1 MEYVG
6 LKWYK
11 CDFHLHTMKSK
22 CYRDKDIDTPQSWVE
37 EVKQKGLKCIAI
49 TDHNDYRG
57 IDEIKQLCE
66 ENDIIAFP
74 GVELSCDSS
83 KVHLL
88 ILFDTTCSGENVRDF
103 LSSVG
108 IYSETLGDSASTGQ
122 GTIDQVCEKAQGMG
136 ALVIAAHID
145 EFNGICEISYDNVN
159 KLLDR
164 KYLSAV
170 QVVNVDVWEKYQ
182 ADHNIDAACAKLS
195 EKYGREISKD
205 KAKEWYNTYLQALN
219 SDLPLLSFSDNP
231 CDEGQSKHGLWG
243 IGRSYTW
250 LKMHTGPDLE
260 SVRQAFL
267 SFDMRVRNI
276 FESRNIPDIEPEL
289 WIQKVEIENTLLN
302 ENDTIEVSFNPQLNT
317 IIGGRG
323 SGKSSIIRVIAGGT
337 KSFDAEN
344 LDLIKA
350 EQDNFYK
357 QVNKKDKKG
366 IFQKDSKIT
375 MYLNRAEQSY
385 KLEIDDIQNMEN
397 QSRKL
402 YRLEEGEWIEISD
415 VNYLDF
421 FKAQIYTQKQIYELA
436 IDSNS
441 LLSII
446 DRDIQE
452 IDQVVIDKDTKLNK
466 VIAKCLEINDL
477 EKTIGEET
485 RYITE
490 LKDIEEQ
497 ISRYESSGISEVLK
511 KKQKFETQS
520 KIFNDYYR
528 TRNEQSEQ
536 LRKALDDL
544 EPGDEKITI
553 IEDLELKDIMT
564 QAVERYAQRKNSIK
578 EILDLINL
586 DLENLK
592 KEVEDSGWQNT
603 GKDIATQYNEV
614 VAKLRNEGINF
625 DKLDELLE
633 KKKSKIN
640 DLDKVRVSKEKLEII
655 QEERKQLYAEYSDAS
670 TQISQMRTKFLNNVI
685 GQDTNVKFQIQRRRN
700 RVSFIQ
706 MMKTV
711 LNKSNATIDED
722 IEMFADI
729 FFGKD
734 GTEKFREV
742 VQNIRNKNNT
752 TDYAARTRAAI
763 TEMTPEAFARMIY
776 FIPEDDLVVSY
787 KPEKSKKYIPLSN
800 ASAGQKTTA
809 ILTFLLAYGNL
820 PLLLDQPEDDLDNK
834 LVYDLIVTRLKKT
847 KSKRQIIVVTH
858 NANIP
863 VNGDAEYIISMDS
876 DTDLIKTKYQG
887 TMDDGNIRKEI
898 CDVMEGTQIAF
909 DFIGCHHND
918 SRPDLVR

>member
-1 MEYVG
+1 M
-6 LKWYK
+6 
-11 CDFHLHTMKSK
+11 
-22 CYRDKDIDTPQSWVE
+22 
-37 EVKQKGLKCIAI
+37 
-49 TDHNDYRG
+49 
-57 IDEIKQLCE
+57 
-66 ENDIIAFP
+66 
-74 GVELSCDSS
+74 
-83 KVHLL
+83 
-88 ILFDTTCSGENVRDF
+88 
-103 LSSVG
+103 SSVG

-136 ALVIAAHID
+136 VLVIAAHID

-164 KYLSAV
+164 QYLSAV

-205 KAKEWYNTYLQALN
+205 KAKEWYNTYLQALK

-402 YRLEEGEWIEISD
+402 CRLEEGEWIEISD

-820 PLLLDQPEDDLDNK
+820 PLLLDQPEDDQ
-834 LVYDLIVTRLKKT
+834 V
-847 KSKRQIIVVTH
+847 
-858 NANIP
+858 
-863 VNGDAEYIISMDS
+863 ISLYM
-876 DTDLIKTKYQG
+876 I
-887 TMDDGNIRKEI
+887 
-898 CDVMEGTQIAF
+898 
-909 DFIGCHHND
+909 
-918 SRPDLVR
+918 

>member
-164 KYLSAV
+164 QYLSAV

-205 KAKEWYNTYLQALN
+205 KAKEWYNTYLQALK

-289 WIQKVEIENTLLN
+289 WIQKLEIENTLLN

-544 EPGDEKITI
+544 EPWDEKITI

-614 VAKLRNEGINF
+614 VTKLRNEGINF
-625 DKLDELLE
+625 DKLGELLE

-655 QEERKQLYAEYSDAS
+655 KEERKQLYAEYSDAS

-763 TEMTPEAFARMIY
+763 TEMTPEAFARMIS

-876 DTDLIKTKYQG
+876 DTDIIKTKYQG

-909 DFIGCHHND
+909 EMRAKKYHFRI
-918 SRPDLVR
+918 VE

>member
-1 MEYVG
+1 M
-6 LKWYK
+6 
-11 CDFHLHTMKSK
+11 
-22 CYRDKDIDTPQSWVE
+22 
-37 EVKQKGLKCIAI
+37 
-49 TDHNDYRG
+49 
-57 IDEIKQLCE
+57 
-66 ENDIIAFP
+66 
-74 GVELSCDSS
+74 
-83 KVHLL
+83 
-88 ILFDTTCSGENVRDF
+88 
-103 LSSVG
+103 SSVG

-136 ALVIAAHID
+136 VLVIAAHID

-164 KYLSAV
+164 QYLSAV

-205 KAKEWYNTYLQALN
+205 KAKEWYNTYLQALK

-276 FESRNIPDIEPEL
+276 FESINIPDIEPEL

-909 DFIGCHHND
+909 EMRAKKYHFRI
-918 SRPDLVR
+918 VE

>member
-276 FESRNIPDIEPEL
+276 FESRIIPDIEPEL

-302 ENDTIEVSFNPQLNT
+302 ENDKIEVSFNPQLNT

-544 EPGDEKITI
+544 ETGDEKITI

-909 DFIGCHHND
+909 EMRAKKYHFRI
-918 SRPDLVR
+918 VE

>member
-1 MEYVG
+1 M
-6 LKWYK
+6 
-11 CDFHLHTMKSK
+11 
-22 CYRDKDIDTPQSWVE
+22 
-37 EVKQKGLKCIAI
+37 
-49 TDHNDYRG
+49 
-57 IDEIKQLCE
+57 
-66 ENDIIAFP
+66 
-74 GVELSCDSS
+74 
-83 KVHLL
+83 
-88 ILFDTTCSGENVRDF
+88 
-103 LSSVG
+103 SSVG

-136 ALVIAAHID
+136 VLVIAAHID

-164 KYLSAV
+164 QYLSAV

-205 KAKEWYNTYLQALN
+205 KAKEWYNTYLQALK

-909 DFIGCHHND
+909 EMRAKKYHFRI
-918 SRPDLVR
+918 VE

>member
-1 MEYVG
+1 M
-6 LKWYK
+6 
-11 CDFHLHTMKSK
+11 
-22 CYRDKDIDTPQSWVE
+22 
-37 EVKQKGLKCIAI
+37 
-49 TDHNDYRG
+49 
-57 IDEIKQLCE
+57 
-66 ENDIIAFP
+66 
-74 GVELSCDSS
+74 
-83 KVHLL
+83 
-88 ILFDTTCSGENVRDF
+88 
-103 LSSVG
+103 SSVG

-136 ALVIAAHID
+136 VLVIAAHID

-164 KYLSAV
+164 QYLSAV

-205 KAKEWYNTYLQALN
+205 KAKEWYNTYLQALK

-366 IFQKDSKIT
+366 IFQKDSNIT

-497 ISRYESSGISEVLK
+497 ISRY
-511 KKQKFETQS
+511 
-520 KIFNDYYR
+520 
-528 TRNEQSEQ
+528 
-536 LRKALDDL
+536 
-544 EPGDEKITI
+544 
-553 IEDLELKDIMT
+553 DI
-564 QAVERYAQRKNSIK
+564 
-578 EILDLINL
+578 
-586 DLENLK
+586 
-592 KEVEDSGWQNT
+592 
-603 GKDIATQYNEV
+603 
-614 VAKLRNEGINF
+614 
-625 DKLDELLE
+625 
-633 KKKSKIN
+633 
-640 DLDKVRVSKEKLEII
+640 
-655 QEERKQLYAEYSDAS
+655 
-670 TQISQMRTKFLNNVI
+670 
-685 GQDTNVKFQIQRRRN
+685 
-700 RVSFIQ
+700 
-706 MMKTV
+706 
-711 LNKSNATIDED
+711 
-722 IEMFADI
+722 
-729 FFGKD
+729 
-734 GTEKFREV
+734 
-742 VQNIRNKNNT
+742 
-752 TDYAARTRAAI
+752 
-763 TEMTPEAFARMIY
+763 
-776 FIPEDDLVVSY
+776 
-787 KPEKSKKYIPLSN
+787 
-800 ASAGQKTTA
+800 
-809 ILTFLLAYGNL
+809 
-820 PLLLDQPEDDLDNK
+820 
-834 LVYDLIVTRLKKT
+834 
-847 KSKRQIIVVTH
+847 
-858 NANIP
+858 
-863 VNGDAEYIISMDS
+863 
-876 DTDLIKTKYQG
+876 
-887 TMDDGNIRKEI
+887 
-898 CDVMEGTQIAF
+898 
-909 DFIGCHHND
+909 
-918 SRPDLVR
+918 

>member
-402 YRLEEGEWIEISD
+402 HRLEEGEWIEISD

-909 DFIGCHHND
+909 EMRAKKYHFRI
-918 SRPDLVR
+918 VE

>member
-164 KYLSAV
+164 QYLSAV

-205 KAKEWYNTYLQALN
+205 KAKEWYNTYLQALK

-289 WIQKVEIENTLLN
+289 WIQKLEIENTLLN

-614 VAKLRNEGINF
+614 VTKLRNEGINF
-625 DKLDELLE
+625 DKLGELLE

-655 QEERKQLYAEYSDAS
+655 KEERKQLYAEYSDAS

-763 TEMTPEAFARMIY
+763 TEMTPEAFARMIS

-876 DTDLIKTKYQG
+876 DTDIIKTKYQG

-909 DFIGCHHND
+909 EMRAKKYHFRI
-918 SRPDLVR
+918 VE

>member
-1 MEYVG
+1 M
-6 LKWYK
+6 
-11 CDFHLHTMKSK
+11 
-22 CYRDKDIDTPQSWVE
+22 
-37 EVKQKGLKCIAI
+37 
-49 TDHNDYRG
+49 
-57 IDEIKQLCE
+57 
-66 ENDIIAFP
+66 
-74 GVELSCDSS
+74 
-83 KVHLL
+83 
-88 ILFDTTCSGENVRDF
+88 
-103 LSSVG
+103 SSVG

-136 ALVIAAHID
+136 VLVIAAHID

-164 KYLSAV
+164 QYLSAV

-205 KAKEWYNTYLQALN
+205 KAKEWYNTYLQALK

-402 YRLEEGEWIEISD
+402 CRLEEGEWIEISD

-800 ASAGQKTTA
+800 ASVGQKTTA

-909 DFIGCHHND
+909 EMRAKKYHFRI
-918 SRPDLVR
+918 VE

>member
-670 TQISQMRTKFLNNVI
+670 TQISQMRTKFLNNII

-909 DFIGCHHND
+909 EMRAKKYHFRI
-918 SRPDLVR
+918 VE

>member
-1 MEYVG
+1 M
-6 LKWYK
+6 
-11 CDFHLHTMKSK
+11 
-22 CYRDKDIDTPQSWVE
+22 
-37 EVKQKGLKCIAI
+37 
-49 TDHNDYRG
+49 
-57 IDEIKQLCE
+57 
-66 ENDIIAFP
+66 
-74 GVELSCDSS
+74 
-83 KVHLL
+83 
-88 ILFDTTCSGENVRDF
+88 
-103 LSSVG
+103 SSVG

-136 ALVIAAHID
+136 VLVIAAHID

-164 KYLSAV
+164 QYLSAV

-205 KAKEWYNTYLQALN
+205 KAKEWYNTYLQALK

-402 YRLEEGEWIEISD
+402 CRLEEGEWIEISD

-909 DFIGCHHND
+909 EMRAKKYHFRI
-918 SRPDLVR
+918 VE

>member
-466 VIAKCLEINDL
+466 VIAKCSEINDL

-909 DFIGCHHND
+909 EMRAKKYHFRI
-918 SRPDLVR
+918 VE

>member
-1 MEYVG
+1 MGYVG

-37 EVKQKGLKCIAI
+37 EVKRKGLKCIAI

-103 LSSVG
+103 LSSVS

-164 KYLSAV
+164 QYLSAV
-170 QVVNVDVWEKYQ
+170 QVVNVDVWDKYQ
-182 ADHNIDAACAKLS
+182 ANHDIDAACAKLS

-250 LKMHTGPDLE
+250 LKMHTKPDLE

-276 FESRNIPDIEPEL
+276 FESRIIPDIEPEL

-302 ENDTIEVSFNPQLNT
+302 ENDTIEVCFNPQLNT

-357 QVNKKDKKG
+357 LVSKKDKKG
-366 IFQKDSKIT
+366 IFQKDSKII

-385 KLEIDDIQNMEN
+385 KLEIDDIQNMGN

-528 TRNEQSEQ
+528 TRKEQSEQ
-536 LRKALDDL
+536 LRRALDDL
-544 EPGDEKITI
+544 EPGNGKIAD
-553 IEDLELKDIMT
+553 IEDLELKDIIT
-564 QAVERYAQRKNSIK
+564 QEVERYAQRKDSIK
-578 EILDLINL
+578 EILDLISL

-603 GKDIATQYNEV
+603 GKDIAKQYDDV
-614 VAKLRNEGINF
+614 VAKLRDEGINF

-640 DLDKVRVSKEKLEII
+640 DLDKVRASKEKLEIV
-655 QEERKQLYAEYSDAS
+655 QEERKHLYVKYSDAS
-670 TQISQMRTKFLNNVI
+670 TQISQMRTKFLNDVI

-700 RVSFIQ
+700 RASFIQ

-722 IEMFADI
+722 IETFADI

-734 GTEKFREV
+734 GTEKFREL

-752 TDYAARTRAAI
+752 TDYAARTRVAI
-763 TEMTPEAFARMIY
+763 TEMTPEAFARMIS
-776 FIPEDDLVVSY
+776 FIPDDDLVVSY

-898 CDVMEGTQIAF
+898 CDVMEGTQNAF
-909 DFIGCHHND
+909 EMRAKKYHFRI
-918 SRPDLVR
+918 VE

>member
-436 IDSNS
+436 IDSSS

-909 DFIGCHHND
+909 EMRAKKYHFRI
-918 SRPDLVR
+918 VE

>member
-1 MEYVG
+1 MMRRTFLTSALDMPEIMSYIYSKSWK
-6 LKWYK
+6 LQFSASSSIIIIEDYYLQT
-11 CDFHLHTMKSK
+11 FLHSLEK
-22 CYRDKDIDTPQSWVE
+22 
-37 EVKQKGLKCIAI
+37 
-49 TDHNDYRG
+49 
-57 IDEIKQLCE
+57 
-66 ENDIIAFP
+66 NDIIAFP

-302 ENDTIEVSFNPQLNT
+302 ENETIEVSFNPQLNT

-909 DFIGCHHND
+909 EMRAKKYHFRI
-918 SRPDLVR
+918 VE

>member
-1 MEYVG
+1 
-6 LKWYK
+6 
-11 CDFHLHTMKSK
+11 
-22 CYRDKDIDTPQSWVE
+22 
-37 EVKQKGLKCIAI
+37 
-49 TDHNDYRG
+49 
-57 IDEIKQLCE
+57 
-66 ENDIIAFP
+66 
-74 GVELSCDSS
+74 
-83 KVHLL
+83 
-88 ILFDTTCSGENVRDF
+88 
-103 LSSVG
+103 
-108 IYSETLGDSASTGQ
+108 
-122 GTIDQVCEKAQGMG
+122 
-136 ALVIAAHID
+136 
-145 EFNGICEISYDNVN
+145 
-159 KLLDR
+159 
-164 KYLSAV
+164 
-170 QVVNVDVWEKYQ
+170 
-182 ADHNIDAACAKLS
+182 
-195 EKYGREISKD
+195 
-205 KAKEWYNTYLQALN
+205 
-219 SDLPLLSFSDNP
+219 
-231 CDEGQSKHGLWG
+231 
-243 IGRSYTW
+243 
-250 LKMHTGPDLE
+250 
-260 SVRQAFL
+260 
-267 SFDMRVRNI
+267 MRVRNI
-276 FESRNIPDIEPEL
+276 FESRIIPDIEPEL

-366 IFQKDSKIT
+366 IFKKDSKIT

-763 TEMTPEAFARMIY
+763 TEMTPEAFARMIS

-909 DFIGCHHND
+909 EMRAKKYHFRI
-918 SRPDLVR
+918 VE

>member
-1 MEYVG
+1 
-6 LKWYK
+6 
-11 CDFHLHTMKSK
+11 
-22 CYRDKDIDTPQSWVE
+22 
-37 EVKQKGLKCIAI
+37 
-49 TDHNDYRG
+49 
-57 IDEIKQLCE
+57 
-66 ENDIIAFP
+66 
-74 GVELSCDSS
+74 
-83 KVHLL
+83 
-88 ILFDTTCSGENVRDF
+88 

-136 ALVIAAHID
+136 VLVIAAHID
-145 EFNGICEISYDNVN
+145 EFNGICDNVN

-164 KYLSAV
+164 QYLSAV

-205 KAKEWYNTYLQALN
+205 KAKEWYNTYLQALK

-909 DFIGCHHND
+909 EMRAKKYHFRI
-918 SRPDLVR
+918 VE

>member
-22 CYRDKDIDTPQSWVE
+22 CYRDKDIDTPQSWVK

-103 LSSVG
+103 LNSVG

-164 KYLSAV
+164 QYLSAV

-276 FESRNIPDIEPEL
+276 FESRIIPDIEPEL

-366 IFQKDSKIT
+366 IFKKDSKIT

-763 TEMTPEAFARMIY
+763 TEMTPEAFARMIS

-909 DFIGCHHND
+909 EMRAKKYHFRI
-918 SRPDLVR
+918 VE

>member
-1 MEYVG
+1 
-6 LKWYK
+6 
-11 CDFHLHTMKSK
+11 MK
-22 CYRDKDIDTPQSWVE
+22 
-37 EVKQKGLKCIAI
+37 
-49 TDHNDYRG
+49 
-57 IDEIKQLCE
+57 
-66 ENDIIAFP
+66 
-74 GVELSCDSS
+74 
-83 KVHLL
+83 
-88 ILFDTTCSGENVRDF
+88 
-103 LSSVG
+103 
-108 IYSETLGDSASTGQ
+108 
-122 GTIDQVCEKAQGMG
+122 
-136 ALVIAAHID
+136 
-145 EFNGICEISYDNVN
+145 N
-159 KLLDR
+159 K
-164 KYLSAV
+164 
-170 QVVNVDVWEKYQ
+170 
-182 ADHNIDAACAKLS
+182 
-195 EKYGREISKD
+195 
-205 KAKEWYNTYLQALN
+205 
-219 SDLPLLSFSDNP
+219 
-231 CDEGQSKHGLWG
+231 
-243 IGRSYTW
+243 
-250 LKMHTGPDLE
+250 
-260 SVRQAFL
+260 
-267 SFDMRVRNI
+267 
-276 FESRNIPDIEPEL
+276 
-289 WIQKVEIENTLLN
+289 
-302 ENDTIEVSFNPQLNT
+302 
-317 IIGGRG
+317 
-323 SGKSSIIRVIAGGT
+323 
-337 KSFDAEN
+337 
-344 LDLIKA
+344 
-350 EQDNFYK
+350 
-357 QVNKKDKKG
+357 
-366 IFQKDSKIT
+366 
-375 MYLNRAEQSY
+375 
-385 KLEIDDIQNMEN
+385 
-397 QSRKL
+397 
-402 YRLEEGEWIEISD
+402 
-415 VNYLDF
+415 
-421 FKAQIYTQKQIYELA
+421 
-436 IDSNS
+436 
-441 LLSII
+441 
-446 DRDIQE
+446 
-452 IDQVVIDKDTKLNK
+452 
-466 VIAKCLEINDL
+466 
-477 EKTIGEET
+477 
-485 RYITE
+485 
-490 LKDIEEQ
+490 
-497 ISRYESSGISEVLK
+497 ESSGNLS
-511 KKQKFETQS
+511 T
-520 KIFNDYYR
+520 
-528 TRNEQSEQ
+528 
-536 LRKALDDL
+536 
-544 EPGDEKITI
+544 
-553 IEDLELKDIMT
+553 
-564 QAVERYAQRKNSIK
+564 
-578 EILDLINL
+578 NL

-909 DFIGCHHND
+909 EMRAKKYHFRI
-918 SRPDLVR
+918 VE

>member
-909 DFIGCHHND
+909 EMRAKKYHFRI
-918 SRPDLVR
+918 VE

>member
-66 ENDIIAFP
+66 KNDIIAFP

-302 ENDTIEVSFNPQLNT
+302 ENETIEVSFNPQLNT

-909 DFIGCHHND
+909 EMRAKKYHFRI
-918 SRPDLVR
+918 VE

>member
-1 MEYVG
+1 M
-6 LKWYK
+6 
-11 CDFHLHTMKSK
+11 
-22 CYRDKDIDTPQSWVE
+22 
-37 EVKQKGLKCIAI
+37 
-49 TDHNDYRG
+49 
-57 IDEIKQLCE
+57 
-66 ENDIIAFP
+66 
-74 GVELSCDSS
+74 
-83 KVHLL
+83 
-88 ILFDTTCSGENVRDF
+88 
-103 LSSVG
+103 SSVG

-136 ALVIAAHID
+136 VLVIAAHID

-164 KYLSAV
+164 QYLSAV

-205 KAKEWYNTYLQALN
+205 KAKEWYNTYLQALK

-402 YRLEEGEWIEISD
+402 CRLEEGEWIEISD

-485 RYITE
+485 RHITE

-909 DFIGCHHND
+909 EMRAKKYHFRI
-918 SRPDLVR
+918 VE

>member
-742 VQNIRNKNNT
+742 VQNIKNKNNT

-909 DFIGCHHND
+909 EMRAKKYHFRI
-918 SRPDLVR
+918 VE

>member
-164 KYLSAV
+164 QYLSAV

-205 KAKEWYNTYLQALN
+205 KAKEWYNTYLQALK

-260 SVRQAFL
+260 SVRQTFL

-909 DFIGCHHND
+909 EMRAKKYHFRI
-918 SRPDLVR
+918 VE

>member
-1 MEYVG
+1 
-6 LKWYK
+6 
-11 CDFHLHTMKSK
+11 
-22 CYRDKDIDTPQSWVE
+22 
-37 EVKQKGLKCIAI
+37 
-49 TDHNDYRG
+49 
-57 IDEIKQLCE
+57 
-66 ENDIIAFP
+66 
-74 GVELSCDSS
+74 
-83 KVHLL
+83 
-88 ILFDTTCSGENVRDF
+88 
-103 LSSVG
+103 
-108 IYSETLGDSASTGQ
+108 
-122 GTIDQVCEKAQGMG
+122 
-136 ALVIAAHID
+136 
-145 EFNGICEISYDNVN
+145 
-159 KLLDR
+159 
-164 KYLSAV
+164 
-170 QVVNVDVWEKYQ
+170 
-182 ADHNIDAACAKLS
+182 
-195 EKYGREISKD
+195 
-205 KAKEWYNTYLQALN
+205 
-219 SDLPLLSFSDNP
+219 
-231 CDEGQSKHGLWG
+231 
-243 IGRSYTW
+243 
-250 LKMHTGPDLE
+250 MHTGPDLE

-820 PLLLDQPEDDLDNK
+820 PLLLDQPEDDLD
-834 LVYDLIVTRLKKT
+834 
-847 KSKRQIIVVTH
+847 
-858 NANIP
+858 
-863 VNGDAEYIISMDS
+863 S
-876 DTDLIKTKYQG
+876 D
-887 TMDDGNIRKEI
+887 
-898 CDVMEGTQIAF
+898 
-909 DFIGCHHND
+909 
-918 SRPDLVR
+918 

>member
-1 MEYVG
+1 MRVLQRE
-6 LKWYK
+6 
-11 CDFHLHTMKSK
+11 
-22 CYRDKDIDTPQSWVE
+22 
-37 EVKQKGLKCIAI
+37 
-49 TDHNDYRG
+49 
-57 IDEIKQLCE
+57 
-66 ENDIIAFP
+66 
-74 GVELSCDSS
+74 
-83 KVHLL
+83 
-88 ILFDTTCSGENVRDF
+88 
-103 LSSVG
+103 
-108 IYSETLGDSASTGQ
+108 
-122 GTIDQVCEKAQGMG
+122 IDQVCEKAQGMG

-164 KYLSAV
+164 QYLSAV
-170 QVVNVDVWEKYQ
+170 QVVNVDVWDKYQ
-182 ADHNIDAACAKLS
+182 ANHDIDAACAKLS

-250 LKMHTGPDLE
+250 LKMHTKPDLE

-276 FESRNIPDIEPEL
+276 FESRIIPDIEPEL

-302 ENDTIEVSFNPQLNT
+302 ENDTIEVCFNPQLNT

-357 QVNKKDKKG
+357 LVSKKDKKG
-366 IFQKDSKIT
+366 IFQKDSKII

-385 KLEIDDIQNMEN
+385 KLEIDDIQNMGN

-528 TRNEQSEQ
+528 TRKEQSEQ
-536 LRKALDDL
+536 LRRALDDL
-544 EPGDEKITI
+544 EPGNGKIAD
-553 IEDLELKDIMT
+553 IEDLELKDIIT
-564 QAVERYAQRKNSIK
+564 QEVERYAQRKDSIK
-578 EILDLINL
+578 EILDLISL

-603 GKDIATQYNEV
+603 GKDIAKQYDDV
-614 VAKLRNEGINF
+614 VAKLRDEGINF

-640 DLDKVRVSKEKLEII
+640 DLDKVRASKEKLEIV
-655 QEERKQLYAEYSDAS
+655 QEERKHLYVKYSDAS
-670 TQISQMRTKFLNNVI
+670 TQISQMRTKFLNDVI

-700 RVSFIQ
+700 RASFIQ

-722 IEMFADI
+722 IETFADI

-734 GTEKFREV
+734 GTEKFREL

-763 TEMTPEAFARMIY
+763 TEMTPEAFARMIS
-776 FIPEDDLVVSY
+776 FIPDDDLVVSY

-898 CDVMEGTQIAF
+898 CDVMEGTQNAF
-909 DFIGCHHND
+909 EMRAKKYHFRI
-918 SRPDLVR
+918 VE